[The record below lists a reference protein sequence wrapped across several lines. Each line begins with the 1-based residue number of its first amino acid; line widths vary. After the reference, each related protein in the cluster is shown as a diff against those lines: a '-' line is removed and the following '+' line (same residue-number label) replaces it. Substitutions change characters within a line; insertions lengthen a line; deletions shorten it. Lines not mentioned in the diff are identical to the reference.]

1 MTSFHD
7 DNPLWDETDWSGV
20 PGTPRP
26 RRTYGERTRTH
37 HVVVRKAPLPP
48 LERSRDADFWS
59 AGWPDDDLGDVDAW
73 VEPLETVPR
82 RGGSH
87 RRRVGVD
94 PRLLRLGAITA
105 AIVLMIPIALALRKD
120 DGGSDLRSTD
130 PATSAEST
138 TTAAPS
144 LLADRGGG
152 KERRAGQPRPTTK
165 PSSTLAAASEE
176 TAADAEAE
184 SDDDGDGEVMAV
196 AAAAAAE
203 QPACAGKYTVVAGDY
218 WVRFTESSGADLDAW
233 LNANG
238 ATAETP
244 LYAGDVLCV
253 PAGATVP
260 EPPPSTT
267 DAPETTPA
275 PTTTE
280 APETT
285 PAPTTTDAPATTQP
299 ATTQPP
305 TTAAPTTAAPTT
317 TDPPAT
323 TAPPPPLDPVTP
335 GSVEAI
341 IRAVWP
347 DEIEDRALII
357 AQRES
362 SLQPDAFNG
371 WCCYGLFQ
379 IYFDANRSFLA
390 SLGVTS
396 AQQLFDARTNA
407 TVAYAMYQRS
417 GWSPWATTDPG

>member
-1 MTSFHD
+1 MTSYHD
-7 DNPLWDETDWSGV
+7 DTPFWDEPDWSGITE
-20 PGTPRP
+20 TPRP
-26 RRTYGERTRTH
+26 RRTHGERSRTH
-37 HVVVRKAPLPP
+37 HVVVRKTPLPP
-48 LERSRDADFWS
+48 LERSGDADFWS
-59 AGWPDDDLGDVDAW
+59 EGWPDEDLADVDVW
-73 VEPLETVPR
+73 VEPLETVRPR
-82 RGGSH
+82 AAGRNRGI
-87 RRRVGVD
+87 GVD
-94 PRLLRLGAITA
+94 PRLLRLGALTA
-105 AIVLMIPIALALRKD
+105 AVVLMVPIALALRD
-120 DGGSDLRSTD
+120 DGGGGDLRSTD
-130 PATSAEST
+130 VAAGAAST

-144 LLADRGGG
+144 LLAGAGAVHQRRGR
-152 KERRAGQPRPTTK
+152 EPRAAKQST
-165 PSSTLAAASEE
+165 STLAEVTAATAAS
-176 TAADAEAE
+176 ADV
-184 SDDDGDGEVMAV
+184 DGDVMSVSLSAS
-196 AAAAAAE
+196 ATRE
-203 QPACAGKYTVVAGDY
+203 EPACAGKYTVVDGDY
-218 WVRFTESSGADLDAW
+218 WVRFAESSGAELGAW

-253 PAGATVP
+253 PAGATIP

-285 PAPTTTDAPATTQP
+285 PAPTTTDAPTTTEP
-299 ATTQPP
+299 PSTAVP
-305 TTAAPTTAAPTT
+305 TTEAPETTP
-317 TDPPAT
+317 
-323 TAPPPPLDPVTP
+323 APPPDPVTP

-347 DEIEDRALII
+347 DELEDRAVVI

-362 SLQPDAFNG
+362 SLQPDAYNG

-396 AQQLFDARTNA
+396 AQQLLDARTNA

-417 GWSPWATTDPG
+417 GWAPWATTDPG